1 MDAQLGRVLD
11 WLKDSNLAEETIVVF
26 ASDNGPVTSDWLRW
40 FEVNAYGDTG
50 GFRGRKHFLYEG
62 GIRVPAIIR
71 YPGLV
76 KPGTTTDV
84 PVVATDLFVTLTSI
98 GGGDVPTDRSIDG
111 VDISPVLAG
120 GKLPERSI
128 LWALASVSDIEFALR
143 KGSWKLLSDK
153 RRIPVA
159 LFNLEEDPLEFFNL
173 LQQNLDVVEMLSHE
187 LDRTLADILADP
199 FRPNKEMRFR
209 FSQ

>member
-1 MDAQLGRVLD
+1 M
-11 WLKDSNLAEETIVVF
+11 
-26 ASDNGPVTSDWLRW
+26 
-40 FEVNAYGDTG
+40 
-50 GFRGRKHFLYEG
+50 
-62 GIRVPAIIR
+62 
-71 YPGLV
+71 
-76 KPGTTTDV
+76 
-84 PVVATDLFVTLTSI
+84 
-98 GGGDVPTDRSIDG
+98 PTDRSIDG

-173 LQQNLDVVEMLSHE
+173 LEQNLDVVEMLSHE

>member
-1 MDAQLGRVLD
+1 MYKRQ
-11 WLKDSNLAEETIVVF
+11 
-26 ASDNGPVTSDWLRW
+26 
-40 FEVNAYGDTG
+40 
-50 GFRGRKHFLYEG
+50 
-62 GIRVPAIIR
+62 IIR
-71 YPGLV
+71 YPVLV
-76 KPGTTTDV
+76 EPGSTSDV
-84 PVVATDLFVTLTSI
+84 PIVATDLFVTLTAI

-153 RRIPVA
+153 RQTPVA

-173 LQQNLDVVEMLSHE
+173 LEQNPGVVEILSQE
-187 LDRTLADILADP
+187 MDMTLADILTDR
-199 FRPNKEMRFR
+199 FRPNNEMKFR